1 MQGDWSRR
9 LPMAVVQLLL
19 VLLRVG
25 DKLLQVVG
33 PEVVTRDQ
41 HQGFIRKERHRG
53 EIRHSVVKCCFVE
66 PLALCEGPD
75 VSNNKLIAVRYSL
88 GHTASTD
95 HAACPGDIFHNNG
108 LPKVAANSISD
119 DASYGV
125 ARAAG

>member
-1 MQGDWSRR
+1 M
-9 LPMAVVQLLL
+9 QLLL
-19 VLLRVG
+19 VCLRVG

-33 PEVVTRDQ
+33 GEVVTRDQ
-41 HQGFIRKERHRG
+41 HQGFIRKERHRR
-53 EIRHSVVKCCFVE
+53 EIRHGVVKWCFVE
-66 PLALCEGPD
+66 PLALGEGPD
-75 VSNNKLIAVRYSL
+75 VSDNELIAVRCGL

-95 HAACPGDIFHNNG
+95 HAACPGDIFHDNR